1 MPQTIKEVKNMSSA
15 CQSCKESSSCD
26 GTKCTIEKEKGHE
39 LSNVKNIIAI
49 MSGKGGVGKSSV
61 TSLLAVYLREKG
73 YKVGILDAD
82 ITGPSIPKIFGIGEK
97 RALRTEFAFLPVEST
112 TGIRIMS
119 LNLLVENEEDPV
131 IWRGPVIAGVVKQF
145 WTDVAWGELD
155 YLLVDLPPGTGDVPL
170 TVMQSIPVNGIIVVS
185 SPQDLVKMI
194 VKKAK
199 KMADIMEAPLLGL
212 IENMSWIVCPDC
224 GKEFRIFGK
233 NDAAQLSQEME
244 LDLLGQIPLDLE
256 FVDLCDHGRI
266 EVYPQFNEKFS
277 SIVDKVIAKVK

>member
-1 MPQTIKEVKNMSSA
+1 MSSA
-15 CQSCKESSSCD
+15 CESCQENSSCD
-26 GTKCTIEKEKGHE
+26 GSKCAIEKEKGHE
-39 LSNVKNIIAI
+39 LSQVKKMIAI

-82 ITGPSIPKIFGIGEK
+82 ITGPSIPRIFGISEK
-97 RALRTEFAFLPVEST
+97 RAQRTEFGFLPVESS

-119 LNLLVENEEDPV
+119 LNLLIENEDDPV

-145 WTDVAWGELD
+145 WTDVAWGDLD

-170 TVMQSIPVNGIIVVS
+170 TVMQSLPIQGIILIT

-194 VKKAK
+194 VRKAK
-199 KMADIMEAPLLGL
+199 KMADAMEIPLLGL

-233 NDAAQLSQEME
+233 NEAAKLSEEMD
-244 LDLLGQIPLDLE
+244 LNLLGQIPLDLE
-256 FVDLCDHGRI
+256 FVELCDHGRV
-266 EVYPQFNEKFS
+266 EVYPHLNENLKEM
-277 SIVDKVIAKVK
+277 VEKVIDICSK